1 MFARHK
7 ALLLS
12 CLLGLAWLATGPRT
26 AAAPRTAADDDP
38 LPKDALSRVGT
49 VRFRTGDGILCL
61 AYSPDGKTIASGG
74 RNDRFVGAVAHAD
87 KERAILDAVRFWTP
101 GPGRPLDP
109 GRTSPGRL
117 ERKQCVVSVEPRPSR
132 ISIPVFSRHRS
143 NRLGG
148 SASPALGPA
157 GP

>member
-1 MFARHK
+1 MTRMFARHK

-74 RNDRFVGAVAHAD
+74 RNDPVRLWNAETGELLRTLPEHWAWAMAFSPDGQFLATGGAH
-87 KERAILDAVRFWTP
+87 KN
-101 GPGRPLDP
+101 RPLWHPETGD
-109 GRTSPGRL
+109 
-117 ERKQCVVSVEPRPSR
+117 
-132 ISIPVFSRHRS
+132 
-143 NRLGG
+143 
-148 SASPALGPA
+148 
-157 GP
+157 

>member
-1 MFARHK
+1 MTRMFARHK

-74 RNDRFVGAVAHAD
+74 RNDPVRLWNAETGELIRTLAEHGVWAGAFSPDDDRRPPGGAAN
-87 KERAILDAVRFWTP
+87 AIRPWHPEP
-101 GPGRPLDP
+101 G
-109 GRTSPGRL
+109 
-117 ERKQCVVSVEPRPSR
+117 
-132 ISIPVFSRHRS
+132 
-143 NRLGG
+143 
-148 SASPALGPA
+148 
-157 GP
+157 